1 MSAHGGRL
9 DVARVYQ
16 AACVRSPAH
25 VSPVSLVSVSCDV
38 CFGMSMA
45 GLHVVPYVVP
55 CWCCLKQ
62 WRSLLIAPLL
72 LRESHGWRRGVGMG
86 AVYQLASAP
95 CCKATIATAGLAIGS
110 GDNRTLLGFNVVGV
124 VVAWILALA
133 TLLENPLGAALTQA
147 RHCLLVVVWYDI
159 IGVTIVVC
167 LDFHHVVSEPA
178 CCVLLMHT
186 RRCLPVSGTYTCL
199 CQV

>member
-1 MSAHGGRL
+1 
-9 DVARVYQ
+9 
-16 AACVRSPAH
+16 
-25 VSPVSLVSVSCDV
+25 
-38 CFGMSMA
+38 
-45 GLHVVPYVVP
+45 
-55 CWCCLKQ
+55 
-62 WRSLLIAPLL
+62 
-72 LRESHGWRRGVGMG
+72 MG